1 MNEQKFSGKN
11 EVYSKSRPAYPQ
23 ILIDFLF
30 ENSIKEDSVIADVGA
45 GTGIFT
51 KQLSKFNNQIF
62 AIEPN
67 DDMFSSLEN
76 NLKEYKNIKTLKG
89 SAEEI
94 PLSNKSVDFICA
106 AQSFHWFNKEKFKNE
121 CRRVLKENGFVVLIW
136 NVRDE
141 DTALVKE
148 IDLINR
154 KYCKNYKGFSS
165 GLKIEKESFCDF
177 FEGDFIAK
185 NFRNDIPFT
194 VENFIKRN
202 LSSSFSPKESD
213 ENYSLFINELKK
225 LSEKYKTDGIVTLP
239 NITKCFIGK
248 VK

>member
-1 MNEQKFSGKN
+1 MNELNFSGKN
-11 EVYSKSRPAYPQ
+11 EVYSKSRPDYPQ
-23 ILIDFLF
+23 GLIDFLF
-30 ENSIKEDSVIADVGA
+30 ENFIKEESVIADIGA

-51 KQLSKFNNQIF
+51 KQLSKLNNIIF
-62 AIEPN
+62 AVEPN
-67 DDMFSSLEN
+67 DDMFSSLKE
-76 NLKEYKNIKTLKG
+76 NLKDYKNIEILKG
-89 SAEEI
+89 SAENL
-94 PLSNKSVDFICA
+94 PLPDKSINFICA
-106 AQSFHWFNKEKFKNE
+106 AQAFHWFDKEKFKNE
-121 CRRVLKENGFVVLIW
+121 CTRVLKENGFVALLW

-141 DTALVKE
+141 STDLVKE

-194 VENFIKRN
+194 KENFIKRN
-202 LSSSFSPKESD
+202 LSSSFSPKETD
-213 ENYSLFINELKK
+213 ENYLPFINELKK
-225 LSEKYKTDGIVTLP
+225 LAERYETNGIVTLP

-248 VK
+248 VN